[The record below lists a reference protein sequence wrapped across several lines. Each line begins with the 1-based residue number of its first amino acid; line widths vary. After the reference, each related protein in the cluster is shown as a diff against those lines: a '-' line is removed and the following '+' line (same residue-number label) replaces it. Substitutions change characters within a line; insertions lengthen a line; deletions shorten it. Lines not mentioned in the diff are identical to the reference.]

1 VSKQFRVQ
9 CPDCGG
15 ELTIDA
21 ATGHVLTHRSVKKA
35 PAKDFDALLA
45 GIGDSKARADEI
57 FQQEWSALKDRDR
70 VLDEKFREAVKRAEE
85 SPDEKP
91 KRPWDFD

>member
-15 ELTIDA
+15 ELIIDST
-21 ATGHVLTHRSVKKA
+21 TGHLLTHRSAKKA
-35 PAKDFDALLA
+35 AAKDFDSLLA
-45 GIGDSKARADEI
+45 GIGDSKVRADEI
-57 FQQEWSALKDRDR
+57 FQQEMNALKDRDR

-85 SPDEKP
+85 NPDEKP